1 MSFELILLLLY
12 ILVFNPVFRG
22 GQIPMDSQNILQAEI
37 EDLERQESQLDV
49 LIQNAG
55 QYQA

>member
-1 MSFELILLLLY
+1 
-12 ILVFNPVFRG
+12 
-22 GQIPMDSQNILQAEI
+22 MDSQNILQAEI

-55 QYQA
+55 QY